1 MDRYD
6 IKIFTVDG
14 SVDEHKNIRFEV
26 KNDVIRIN
34 NYGVLTCYPL
44 CNVKNI
50 FMWRDNGNE
59 R

>member
-44 CNVKNI
+44 CNVKKYI
-50 FMWRDNGNE
+50 YVE